1 MTEEQIKEEI
11 KELVKEENEES
22 FKRIIELID
31 QSEEKEKYKSL
42 RNKIEIKLLESN
54 RSNLDEND
62 KKNLIHLTGKLIK
75 LYRKQMSLEV
85 TDENKLKARY
95 RMLEL
100 QREQKEA
107 TKVYKNS
114 ATDINVSEK
123 VALTVKDIANTI
135 SVFVNEK
142 DLLTKVKN
150 FVKETTIGSIETTA
164 FMAIIALISPIFGG
178 VGFTLSLLAKALP
191 VASYVG
197 LTSIIRN
204 CLTKTQFQEFQYY
217 QSEEFKEYSDKFK
230 EENKDILEEFNSLLL
245 EKDSCK
251 NISEKIS
258 LNNKL
263 IIKLDEI
270 SALVKDEGLRR
281 TYQIQAYGFLREN
294 KELCQSVIDDYLDEK
309 NDDKEKYHEYQ
320 KMMSKINIDLFK
332 RGNSFKEAIKHAGKE
347 AGLSLSVTIIAK
359 AIMTLVSPGGAYSIK
374 GLRSFVI
381 PLLLALTNGA
391 TSVMSYSGKLKYLET
406 EEEQEVKPKD
416 EDKDKFEQLFGSFK
430 SKAVAY

>member
-1 MTEEQIKEEI
+1 MVQ
-11 KELVKEENEES
+11 
-22 FKRIIELID
+22 
-31 QSEEKEKYKSL
+31 
-42 RNKIEIKLLESN
+42 
-54 RSNLDEND
+54 
-62 KKNLIHLTGKLIK
+62 KNLIHLTGKLIK

-107 TKVYKNS
+107 TKDYKNS

-123 VALTVKDIANTI
+123 VALTVNDIANTI

-416 EDKDKFEQLFGSFK
+416 EDKDKFEQLFGGFK